1 MTDRIAP
8 DYSKHVKT
16 PMYLNLIKSKLKS
29 GAYDS
34 LQSFDQDARLMFDNC
49 VLYNGDGSYFGVVS
63 AFYSADLVGIRS
75 STLSFSFSLLI
86 VCDGTKERLG
96 RKVQ

>member
-63 AFYSADLVGIRS
+63 MPSTALWEFPS

-86 VCDGTKERLG
+86 VCDGAEERLG
-96 RKVQ
+96 RKV

>member
-63 AFYSADLVGIRS
+63 VFCRAARDHSSLTLFLSVGSMRW
-75 STLSFSFSLLI
+75 
-86 VCDGTKERLG
+86 G
-96 RKVQ
+96 

>member
-34 LQSFDQDARLMFDNC
+34 LQSFDHDARLMFDNC

-63 AFYSADLVGIRS
+63 AFYSAVGVSIIDS
-75 STLSFSFSLLI
+75 LFLFLSVDSMRW
-86 VCDGTKERLG
+86 G
-96 RKVQ
+96 